1 MCHGLLLSYTF
12 SFKVL
17 VRMQIPHCVLFQIT
31 ESLASGAKKVCFQ
44 QFASAKDFPT
54 FVSDFWSLG
63 KRDQDTLVPHSIF
76 NQIFVWLKK
85 TCFKRVQ
92 IYLRV
97 LRQKGNQPVLPQNI
111 WFCMFLWPKCC
122 INSVVFIFIGI
133 WHHSILEPFG
143 KTSWSKMP
151 LITAWYR
158 AGPPSQKC
166 WGHTWPEVW
175 VKRTSIQT
183 RHMDRW
189 WFSASLLW
197 FHSGDIA
204 RQASYF
210 WFI

>member
-111 WFCMFLWPKCC
+111 WLHVFVAQMLYQLSCIYLHRDLAPQYLGAFWKNQLEQNASHHCLVSGRPAFAKVLGAHLTWGMGQKNIDPDQAHGPLMVFCK
-122 INSVVFIFIGI
+122 
-133 WHHSILEPFG
+133 
-143 KTSWSKMP
+143 
-151 LITAWYR
+151 
-158 AGPPSQKC
+158 
-166 WGHTWPEVW
+166 
-175 VKRTSIQT
+175 
-183 RHMDRW
+183 
-189 WFSASLLW
+189 SLM
-197 FHSGDIA
+197 IP
-204 RQASYF
+204 
-210 WFI
+210 